1 MPRPISARRADK
13 LKGVSAWEN
22 YRRDIGGEFIGSNR
36 AFTYFVPIAWLLS
49 MLGYEAAE
57 DPAVFGLRMLANG
70 LAFAACFGILYLFR
84 KTIFRDRYRRTISVF
99 VVIAAGLFLGA
110 AKVSITAGLMAGM
123 TQNAG
128 ELDSL
133 LVRILAGAVTGA
145 WYLPTSAIVLATQ
158 DRYRTVR
165 DGLFAARLMKAESTP
180 GSVLVDPAQVKLA
193 EILKQLR
200 ETIDQQRQ
208 QPAVL
213 AKSLST
219 LLEKR
224 IRPFSRSLWSKSGRK
239 QNDSSP
245 IELAGI
251 VLARNVF
258 WPSLTTVAILL
269 ASAPLIISTVGW
281 LEGFGRLTVLG
292 SVSLLTLSGLRKIRP
307 GKAVRGILVFSLGA
321 LFYSISNELIASLL
335 FGPFGSLSATFAVL
349 LNAGVFAILST
360 LIGLLRLTRDEL
372 QELEKELDNIL
383 GVNNFIGRMDLE
395 RARLRQRE
403 LAKIVHGRLQNQIL
417 GAVLALTK
425 SPEKDSPEKLLQEIE
440 RLEMEVGASTEPKQ
454 SPVSASLSEE
464 FSALTDRWRG
474 LVNVKVSSD
483 LALDLT
489 PQDVSACVLVAEE
502 AITNAVRHGLASS
515 IDIAIVPAL
524 HNWAITI
531 TDNGVGPR
539 NGRPSLGTLT
549 LNQIAG
555 ESWSLVANGSGVG
568 SILTV
573 QIPKYQ
579 SESKIV

>member
-1 MPRPISARRADK
+1 
-13 LKGVSAWEN
+13 
-22 YRRDIGGEFIGSNR
+22 
-36 AFTYFVPIAWLLS
+36 
-49 MLGYEAAE
+49 
-57 DPAVFGLRMLANG
+57 
-70 LAFAACFGILYLFR
+70 
-84 KTIFRDRYRRTISVF
+84 
-99 VVIAAGLFLGA
+99 
-110 AKVSITAGLMAGM
+110 
-123 TQNAG
+123 
-128 ELDSL
+128 
-133 LVRILAGAVTGA
+133 
-145 WYLPTSAIVLATQ
+145 
-158 DRYRTVR
+158 
-165 DGLFAARLMKAESTP
+165 
-180 GSVLVDPAQVKLA
+180 
-193 EILKQLR
+193 
-200 ETIDQQRQ
+200 
-208 QPAVL
+208 
-213 AKSLST
+213 
-219 LLEKR
+219 
-224 IRPFSRSLWSKSGRK
+224 
-239 QNDSSP
+239 
-245 IELAGI
+245 
-251 VLARNVF
+251 
-258 WPSLTTVAILL
+258 
-269 ASAPLIISTVGW
+269 
-281 LEGFGRLTVLG
+281 
-292 SVSLLTLSGLRKIRP
+292 
-307 GKAVRGILVFSLGA
+307 

-474 LVNVKVSSD
+474 LVNVQVTSD